1 MEFFTAEKISPSTTK
16 ITDITGVA
24 VFLVEGAEK
33 AVLIDTATGAGDLK
47 AYVESLT
54 SKPIEV
60 ILTHGHCD
68 HAGGAAGFETVWL
81 HKNDWELVKH
91 HASMDM
97 KTDYAHFTTG
107 KDIALADF
115 APERTA
121 PYLPLEDGQVFDLG
135 GVTLEAIHVPGHTQG
150 MVCVLNKE
158 ERTILFGDACNP
170 SVFLWSDESS
180 CVEDYRSSLLELKK
194 QEGRWD
200 TVWLS
205 HGPTAVDKAI
215 LDGVIAVC
223 EEIMADKNDWQP
235 FDFMG
240 NALRIAKKEENHVR
254 LDGGLGNIVYSPE
267 KVFAGENS

>member
-1 MEFFTAEKISPSTTK
+1 MDFFTAEKISPSTTK
-16 ITDITGVA
+16 VTDITGVA

-33 AVLIDTATGAGDLK
+33 CALIDTATGAGGLK
-47 AYVESLT
+47 GYVEALT
-54 SKPIEV
+54 DKPVEV

-68 HAGGAAGFETVWL
+68 HAGGAVGFEKVWL

-91 HASMDM
+91 HATMDM

-107 KDIALADF
+107 KELPLEDF
-115 APERTA
+115 APERTEG
-121 PYLPLEDGQVFDLG
+121 YLPLEDGQVFDLG
-135 GVTLEAIHVPGHTQG
+135 GVTLEILHVPGHTQG
-150 MVCVLNKE
+150 MVCVLNRE

-170 SVFLWSDESS
+170 STFLWAAEAS
-180 CVEDYRSSLLELKK
+180 CVEEYRRSLLELKK

-205 HGPTAVDKAI
+205 HGPTAIDKAV

-223 EEIMADKNDWQP
+223 DAIMAGKNDWQP

-240 NALRIAKKEENHVR
+240 NALRIAQKEKGHVR
-254 LDGGLGNIVYSPE
+254 LDGGLGNIVYDPG
-267 KVFAGENS
+267 KVFSKN